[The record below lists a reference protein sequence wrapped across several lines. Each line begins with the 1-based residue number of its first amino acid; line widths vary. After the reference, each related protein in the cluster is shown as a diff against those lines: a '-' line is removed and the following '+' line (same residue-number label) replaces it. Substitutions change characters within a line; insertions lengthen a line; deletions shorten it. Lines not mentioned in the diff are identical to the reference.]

1 MINFKNI
8 KQKILEDEKFATAV
22 EYMLSKVILE
32 NPIGQLKFVYKKY
45 KIVKSLKN
53 KFSIYELKTG
63 KKLYG
68 GIYFQDVAKYIVDNI
83 KCPGRI
89 SEILYLEKELF
100 RHKDKIIFFERYYN
114 KFPSDVLEDKLDCMY
129 QYYERYKRSLINKLK
144 EDIVYWR

>member
-8 KQKILEDEKFATAV
+8 KQKILEDDNFATAV

-32 NPIGQLKFVYKKY
+32 NPVGQLKFVYKKH
-45 KIVKSLKN
+45 KIIKSLKN
-53 KFSIYELKTG
+53 KFSIYDLKSG

-100 RHKDKIIFFERYYN
+100 RHRDKIIFFEKYYN
-114 KFPSDVLEDKLDCMY
+114 QHPSDVLEDKIDSMHI
-129 QYYERYKRSLINKLK
+129 YYERYKNSIINKLK
-144 EDIVYWR
+144 ENTVYWK